1 MTEPA
6 ILHPPSALA
15 PQSEASAILHMV
27 ERVARDPA
35 VNMDVLERL
44 MAMRERVVA
53 DERRIAFNRA
63 IGAAKAEM
71 PEIKKNKQV
80 SFGNGKT
87 AYEYEDLAEIERTIK
102 ETLGAHALSY
112 RFRTDSISKPGT
124 VIVTCILSHGDGHSE
139 ENSLS
144 AAADTSGSKNAIQ
157 GIGSAVTYL
166 ERYTLKAALGLAAS
180 ADDDGFASGRCET
193 FGSEHLKYAWDAAR
207 EIYPDNDDARKKWIE
222 RLAAAM
228 GADELTEMPADR
240 FEEMK
245 SKIAA
250 QKQAYAV
257 ARKSQS

>member
-6 ILHPPSALA
+6 ILHPQSALA

-102 ETLGAHALSY
+102 ETLEQACPELSLPH
-112 RFRTDSISKPGT
+112 RQHQQAGHGHRDLHHQPWGRSFR
-124 VIVTCILSHGDGHSE
+124 
-139 ENSLS
+139 
-144 AAADTSGSKNAIQ
+144 
-157 GIGSAVTYL
+157 
-166 ERYTLKAALGLAAS
+166 
-180 ADDDGFASGRCET
+180 
-193 FGSEHLKYAWDAAR
+193 R
-207 EIYPDNDDARKKWIE
+207 EFLIR
-222 RLAAAM
+222 R
-228 GADELTEMPADR
+228 G
-240 FEEMK
+240 
-245 SKIAA
+245 
-250 QKQAYAV
+250 
-257 ARKSQS
+257 